1 MNKGLDRF
9 AKQLL
14 SIIPDMLREFTK
26 RQKNELTRGI
36 ISLPQL
42 TILEYLQR
50 KNNCI
55 MSDIAELISVSMGA
69 ATGLADRMIKNGL
82 LKRSR
87 SGEDRRI
94 VKITITS
101 KGGRV
106 AKSVMQHRTKMIKRM
121 FGKISASERK
131 KYLKILEKVHKGL
144 IA

>member
-9 AKQLL
+9 AKRLL
-14 SIIPDMLREFTK
+14 SIIPDMLRGFTK

-55 MSDIAELISVSMGA
+55 MSDIAELISVSMSA

-101 KGGRV
+101 KGRRV
-106 AKSVMQHRTKMIKRM
+106 AKSVMQHRAKMIKRM
-121 FGKISASERK
+121 FGKISASDRK

-144 IA
+144 VA